1 MKVLLAVALALA
13 SVACDSKRSGEE
25 PFGLKRAQ
33 FGVFYGPEIQELG
46 EIPLESDSPG
56 KGMVIRLTFRA
67 PPDPPR
73 QVRWELERPRKPQ
86 PFKASDAGVKALPS
100 APPDGDQGLALDRI
114 VQFGEVSTRP
124 GETTL
129 DIPLAFR
136 PGDPL
141 GDWSVRVTLDGQ
153 PVLNRPFRVVRPKP
167 KKKGE
172 NY

>member
-1 MKVLLAVALALA
+1 MRALVLGLLVF
-13 SVACDSKRSGEE
+13 ACGCDTKPSTDE
-25 PFGLKRAQ
+25 PLGLKRAQ

-46 EIPLESDSPG
+46 EIPLETDAPG

-73 QVRWELERPRKPQ
+73 KVRWELERPRKPQ
-86 PFKASDAGVKALPS
+86 PSPASDAGAKALPS
-100 APPDGDQGLALDRI
+100 PERDAGAGLALDRI
-114 VQFGEVSTRP
+114 VQFGEVSTRA

-141 GDWSVRVTLDGQ
+141 GDWSIRVTLDDQ
-153 PVLNRPFRVVRPKP
+153 PILNRPFRVVKPKP
-167 KKKGE
+167 KKATE
-172 NY
+172 SF

>member
-1 MKVLLAVALALA
+1 VRAVIAAALVLFSA
-13 SVACDSKRSGEE
+13 ACERKPSTDE

-46 EIPLESDSPG
+46 EIPLESDAPG
-56 KGMVIRLTFRA
+56 KGMVIRLSFRA

-86 PFKASDAGVKALPS
+86 PFNPGDAGVKAPPS
-100 APPDGDQGLALDRI
+100 PLDAGASLALDRI

-141 GDWSVRVTLDGQ
+141 GDWSVRVTLDGN
-153 PVLNRPFRVVRPKP
+153 PVLNRPFRVVKPKP
-167 KKKGE
+167 KKTSE

>member
-1 MKVLLAVALALA
+1 LFCCA
-13 SVACDSKRSGEE
+13 ACDQKPSADE

-46 EIPLESDSPG
+46 EIPLEPDAPG

-86 PFKASDAGVKALPS
+86 PQKTSDAGVKAPLSP
-100 APPDGDQGLALDRI
+100 PPDAGLALDRI

-153 PVLNRPFRVVRPKP
+153 TVLNRPFRVVKPKP
-167 KKKGE
+167 KKTGE